1 MMFTVFL
8 IFLAVCVPMLI
19 GILISR
25 YLKYQAHVNR
35 ELQVLQ
41 QQIQDNSLPEL
52 RQEVSA
58 LKKRVVTLEAIV
70 TSHGYELNEKISNL

>member
-19 GILISR
+19 VILISR

>member
-1 MMFTVFL
+1 MFTLLLVC
-8 IFLAVCVPMLI
+8 LAVCAPVV
-19 GILISR
+19 ISIFFIR
-25 YLKYQAHVNR
+25 YLKYRAYVNR
-35 ELQVLQ
+35 ELKVLQ

-70 TSHGYELNEKISNL
+70 TSHGYELNENISNL

>member
-1 MMFTVFL
+1 MFTVFL

-19 GILISR
+19 VILISR

>member
-1 MMFTVFL
+1 MFTVFL

-19 GILISR
+19 VILISR
-25 YLKYQAHVNR
+25 YLKYQTHVNR

>member
-8 IFLAVCVPMLI
+8 IFLAVCVPLLI
-19 GILISR
+19 VILISR

>member
-1 MMFTVFL
+1 MFTVFL
-8 IFLAVCVPMLI
+8 IFLAVCAPMLI
-19 GILISR
+19 GIWISR
-25 YLKYQAHVNR
+25 YLKYKAHVNR

>member
-1 MMFTVFL
+1 MVFTVFL

-19 GILISR
+19 VILISR

>member
-1 MMFTVFL
+1 MFTVFL
-8 IFLAVCVPMLI
+8 ILLAVCVPMLI
-19 GILISR
+19 VILISR
-25 YLKYQAHVNR
+25 YLRYQAHVNR

>member
-1 MMFTVFL
+1 MFTVFL